1 MANLF
6 QEENG
11 ALRVCAIHLAQ
22 AEERKRRFLE
32 MNQIEGVHF
41 VFVDGVDGRQLDLE
55 ELLRQNLMRPG
66 TSRFTFST
74 LGSGL
79 AHRATWLQ
87 AAASELPTL
96 VCEDD
101 AVFRKDFRRQFEACT
116 KAIPG
121 DWDLILLGYNFDSVL
136 DAELIPGVE
145 CLRARFLKRP
155 LGETELRRFQEATN
169 PVSVLPLRNAFGLP
183 AYAISPAGARHLLA
197 AVFPIH
203 NRPVPVPALSRTII
217 SFSIDATMNG
227 FYRDMAAYV
236 CVPPLV
242 VSPNQKDPHDREI

>member
-101 AVFRKDFRRQFEACT
+101 AAFRKDFRRQFEACT

-136 DAELIPGVE
+136 DAESSLVLSASGLAFSSARLVKPSCADSRRRRTRSPCCPYETPLACPHTPSRPREPGT
-145 CLRARFLKRP
+145 CSRPFFRSTTGPCRFPRSPEPSSPFRSMP
-155 LGETELRRFQEATN
+155 L
-169 PVSVLPLRNAFGLP
+169 
-183 AYAISPAGARHLLA
+183 
-197 AVFPIH
+197 
-203 NRPVPVPALSRTII
+203 
-217 SFSIDATMNG
+217 
-227 FYRDMAAYV
+227 
-236 CVPPLV
+236 
-242 VSPNQKDPHDREI
+242 